1 MRHRFGMVCIC
12 LLQTVC
18 IVRAQEMCPDSLEMY
33 MDSLFREL
41 PEVIVR
47 GERPIVKAEAGKL
60 VYDMPRLIGDLPVEN
75 AYDAIKQLPGI
86 VDMGEGLQL
95 AGQQVN
101 VVIDGK
107 VSTLSV
113 AQLNELLK
121 SMPASRLSSAEVMFA
136 APARYQVRGPVV
148 NIVLEKGARSSSSL
162 KGELYSSWNQ
172 KHYETLQER
181 ASLLYQNQ
189 SFSTDLLYS
198 YTYRRSLFETEKE
211 AVHTLSD
218 GSVHP
223 LEMYNRRTGKGH
235 VHNIR
240 WGMDYSLPRNQ
251 QLSLVYSSQL
261 SDHSSRE
268 CSRGDELSDVSSG
281 GNSYMH
287 HVKADYRSWFGLSA
301 GAEYTFYRS
310 PGHQTLSSVLEN
322 EQLDLY
328 SENEQR
334 IHLRR
339 VYTGQ
344 EHTLSKGWKLNYGV
358 SYQDVTDRSFQYYY
372 DPQSGDF
379 LSDASAKNRRE
390 EKTFNGYVGVG
401 ANLGEKAFLDAS
413 LVAEYYHTAV
423 WNEWSVYP
431 TLNFSYL
438 PAAGHILQFSLSTNK
453 SYPPYWSVQ
462 DVTSYMGAYSE
473 IRGNP
478 LLKPSAGYRT
488 RLSYILKSKYVFT
501 GFFNYTKDRFLQL
514 LYQSPERLTEIYK
527 YMNLDFE
534 QTVGVQATVPV
545 RAGRWMQSRFTLT
558 GMYMHQKDSDFWD
571 LSFNRRLYTF
581 VATVQN
587 TFILSAK
594 PDLKF
599 TLNGCYQNRAIQGN
613 YDLPRS
619 GNLNADRRW
628 TFAAEKVKLTLQG
641 EDLFDT
647 SGISP
652 RIRFGNQ
659 QVINRYI
666 HTNRAFILS
675 LSYKFGDYKE
685 KRREAVDTS
694 RFK

>member
-1 MRHRFGMVCIC
+1 MARSVQG
-12 LLQTVC
+12 
-18 IVRAQEMCPDSLEMY
+18 QEMPADSLEMY

-47 GERPIVKAEAGKL
+47 GERPVVKAEAGKF
-60 VYDMPRLIGDLPVEN
+60 VYDMPRLIRDLPVDN
-75 AYDAIKQLPGI
+75 AYDAIRQLPGI
-86 VDMGEGLQL
+86 TEMGEGLEL

-107 VSTLSV
+107 VSTLSM

-136 APARYQVRGPVV
+136 ASARYQVRGPVV
-148 NIVLEKGARSSSSL
+148 NIVLEKGTRPAASL

-189 SFSTDLLYS
+189 QLSTDLLYS
-198 YTYRRSLFETEKE
+198 YTYSRNLFETDKE
-211 AVHTLSD
+211 AIHTLSD

-223 LEMYNRRTGKGH
+223 LAIYNRRTGKRH
-235 VHNIR
+235 AHHIR
-240 WGMDYSLPRNQ
+240 WGMDYSLPRQQ
-251 QLSLVYSSQL
+251 QLSLVYTSQI
-261 SDHSSRE
+261 SDYSSRE
-268 CSRGDELSDVSSG
+268 YSRGDEISDASSG
-281 GNSYMH
+281 GNNYMH
-287 HVKADYRSWFGLSA
+287 HIKADYRSSFGLSA

-310 PGHQTLSSVLEN
+310 PGHQLLSSVLESEELN
-322 EQLDLY
+322 LY
-328 SENEQR
+328 SDSEQR
-334 IHLRR
+334 IHLWR
-339 VYTGQ
+339 VYAGQ
-344 EHTLSKGWKLNYGV
+344 EHSLSEKWKLNYGA
-358 SYQDVTDRSFQYYY
+358 SYQDAADRSFQYYY
-372 DPQSGDF
+372 DPESGDF
-379 LSDASAKNRRE
+379 LADASSKNRRK
-390 EKTFNGYVGVG
+390 EKTFNAYAGIGTS
-401 ANLGEKAFLDAS
+401 LSEKVSLDAS
-413 LVAEYYHTAV
+413 LAAEYYHSAA
-423 WNEWSVYP
+423 WNEWSLYP

-438 PAAGHILQFSLSTNK
+438 PAAGHILQFSLSSNK

-488 RLSYILKSKYVFT
+488 SLNYLLKNKYVFT

-514 LYQSPERLTEIYK
+514 LYQSPERFTEIYK

-534 QTVGVQATVPV
+534 QTVGLQATVPV
-545 RAGRWMQSRFTLT
+545 RAGRWMRSRFTLT
-558 GMYMHQKDSDFWD
+558 GLYMHQKDSDFWD

-581 VATVQN
+581 TATMQH
-587 TFILSAK
+587 TFTLSAD

-599 TLNGCYQNRAIQGN
+599 ILTGFYQNRAIQGN

-619 GNLNADRRW
+619 GNLNAALRW
-628 TFAAEKVKLTLQG
+628 TFAADRAQLTLQG

-647 SGISP
+647 SVISP

-659 QVINRYI
+659 QVTNRYI
-666 HTNRAFILS
+666 HTNRAFTLS
-675 LSYKFGDYKE
+675 FIYKFGDYKE